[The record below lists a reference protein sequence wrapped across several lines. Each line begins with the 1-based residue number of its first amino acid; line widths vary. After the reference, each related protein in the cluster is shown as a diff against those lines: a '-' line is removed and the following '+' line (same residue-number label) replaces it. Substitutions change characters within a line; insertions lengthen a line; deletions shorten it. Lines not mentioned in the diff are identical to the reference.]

1 MNAAPASVSPA
12 AERTPIDPIVV
23 KQAATGDEEAFTTL
37 VRRYHPR
44 FVRFARHMLHDDAEA
59 DDVVQDAFIRV
70 YRALPQYREQERFE
84 SWLFRILAN
93 CCRTALAKNRR
104 HNLRLVG
111 LETDAAQEIH
121 HRADGRGD
129 MAWRTLLDAAVEE
142 LSAEQREAFL
152 LHHIEGCSY
161 DAMSEI
167 TGVRRSAL
175 KMRVKRA
182 CDQLRAF
189 LGDTSDA

>member
-1 MNAAPASVSPA
+1 MNAAPVSVSA
-12 AERTPIDPIVV
+12 AERTSIDPIVV
-23 KQAATGDEEAFTTL
+23 KQAATGDENAFTAL
-37 VRRYHPR
+37 VRWYHPR
-44 FVRFARHMLHDDAEA
+44 FVRFARHMLRDHADADDA
-59 DDVVQDAFIRV
+59 VQDAFIRV

-93 CCRTALAKNRR
+93 CCRTALSSNLRR
-104 HNLRLVG
+104 NLRLVG
-111 LETDAAQEIH
+111 LDTQAAQEIH
-121 HRADGRGD
+121 GRADGRGD
-129 MAWRTLLDAAVEE
+129 LAWRTLLDAAVEE
-142 LSAEQREAFL
+142 LSVEQREAFL

-161 DAMSEI
+161 DVMSEI

-182 CDQLRAF
+182 SDQLRAF